1 MCSISGCAF
10 IFLPVWIQVDQTE
23 LGCQDQELSTCC
35 KPNQLAP
42 FTAMDPEKEEA
53 DVFSDTEEPKT
64 EAGEDKEEGGE
75 GEEDEEE
82 DEEEDA
88 RIFNTWMQQ
97 YRRKEIATGQEDGG
111 GESEGGR
118 AESRGTVEPPVCMRA
133 DRRASLPCPVRKYNL
148 KALIVTYLFQEIH
161 I

>member
-1 MCSISGCAF
+1 
-10 IFLPVWIQVDQTE
+10 
-23 LGCQDQELSTCC
+23 
-35 KPNQLAP
+35 
-42 FTAMDPEKEEA
+42 MDPDKEEV
-53 DVFSDTEEPKT
+53 DVFSDTEEPQPV
-64 EAGEDKEEGGE
+64 AGEDEEGGGE

-88 RIFNTWMQQ
+88 RIFNTWMQL

-111 GESEGGR
+111 GEAEGGR

-148 KALIVTYLFQEIH
+148 KALIFIHLFKQTNQ
-161 I
+161 